1 MLTVGCESPVQH
13 RLDRQQCAGTGLK
26 AQGVPAGGNPHC
38 FSYFLLVG
46 SVGSQAQWYRWFGA
60 TLRGLWGLSCNW
72 CHVPRGHQLCAA
84 AQNRARWVRRGS
96 ALWAVG
102 GGGETFVNSHRL
114 CNIFLASVESF
125 VTITTGYTEASY
137 GASAFVLLTVSFIP
151 SQDSIL
157 LHFS

>member
-46 SVGSQAQWYRWFGA
+46 SVGSQAQWYRWFSA

-84 AQNRARWVRRGS
+84 AQNRARWVPRGS

-102 GGGETFVNSHRL
+102 GGGGNVCEFS
-114 CNIFLASVESF
+114 
-125 VTITTGYTEASY
+125 
-137 GASAFVLLTVSFIP
+137 SAL
-151 SQDSIL
+151 
-157 LHFS
+157 